1 MFIWTIK
8 KAERQRID
16 LWTVVLEKSLKSPL
30 VRKKI
35 KPVNPK
41 GNKPWILTGRTD
53 AKSEAPI
60 LGPPDV
66 KNWLIGQNP
75 DAGKDWRQ
83 EEKEAT
89 EDEMV
94 GWHHWLNGCEFEQA
108 PGDSEGQ
115 GGLVCCSPWGHKK
128 SDVTEWLNSVLIGH
142 LLNKCQKRVIP
153 LTKAFF
159 FRAETIARNCGC
171 ALSPR
176 ESA

>member
-94 GWHHWLNGCEFEQA
+94 GWHHWLNGREFEQA

-115 GGLVCCSPWGHKK
+115 GGLACFSPWGPKE
-128 SDVTEWLNSVLIGH
+128 SYDLVTEQQQKG
-142 LLNKCQKRVIP
+142 LLVTYLKNMAGYLKNDSLQG
-153 LTKAFF
+153 FF
-159 FRAETIARNCGC
+159 PVSSDF
-171 ALSPR
+171 
-176 ESA
+176 